1 MSDAAGLLGLFVSA
15 FLSATLLPGSSEA
28 ALIAL
33 LALGKSDPVLL
44 VAVATVGNVLGSVVN
59 WALGRFFAHFSD
71 RPWFP
76 VSAGAFERAAAWYRR
91 FGVWSL
97 LVAWVPVIGDPLTVA
112 AGVLRTGFWPFV
124 ALVTL
129 GKAARYVFIAL
140 AVLGWMG
147 R

>member
-1 MSDAAGLLGLFVSA
+1 MPDAAGLLGLFLSA

-33 LALGKSDPVLL
+33 LALGKHDPALL
-44 VAVATVGNVLGSVVN
+44 VAVATLGNVLGSVAN
-59 WALGRFFAHFSD
+59 WALGRWFAHFSG
-71 RPWFP
+71 RRWFP
-76 VSAGAFERAAAWYRR
+76 IGERAYARAAGWYNR

-97 LVAWVPVIGDPLTVA
+97 LLAWVPVIGDPLTAVA
-112 AGVLRTGFWPFV
+112 GALRVPFVRFV

-140 AVLGWMG
+140 AVAGWIG
-147 R
+147 G

>member
-1 MSDAAGLLGLFVSA
+1 MPDAAGPLGLFVSA

-33 LALGKSDPVLL
+33 LALGQSDPVLL
-44 VAVATVGNVLGSVVN
+44 VAVATAGNVLGSVVN
-59 WALGRFFAHFSD
+59 WALGRGFAHFSG
-71 RPWFP
+71 RRWFP
-76 VSAGAFERAAAWYRR
+76 VDTRAYEQAVGWYNR

-97 LVAWVPVIGDPLTVA
+97 LLAWLPVVGDPLTVV
-112 AGVLRTGFWPFV
+112 AGALRVGFWRFL

-129 GKAARYVFIAL
+129 GKAGRYIFIAL
-140 AVLGWMG
+140 AVAGL